1 MPARDGGHR
10 PGMSGLEIGWGVS
23 LIITLIALPMGL
35 VRLVALGS
43 GGFERSRTMRTS
55 AGVAVGLGVL
65 GLCCLAGFS
74 AALLLR

>member
-1 MPARDGGHR
+1 
-10 PGMSGLEIGWGVS
+10 
-23 LIITLIALPMGL
+23 MGL